1 MQTMTIDIE
10 WIAQHFELFNALYFE
25 KVLPTPLFLV
35 SKTKTK
41 LGWFVHKKRFTF
53 RGFRSYDYKIG
64 MSTHYQF
71 SERQAQNI
79 LLHEMIHF
87 YIAFKNIKDKSAH
100 GPVFKHLM
108 NKFNTEFGW
117 ELTVSVNTKDYKIN
131 ETTGSSKKKKIK
143 ERLILGIEQSDGTC
157 FLSVVNPRYALKIQN
172 DIKRTTHNLKY
183 YWYKSSDE
191 RFCSFSTVRSL
202 RGVKTPRKE
211 FEEITK
217 TLQPIVLV
225 RKKTSEK

>member
-1 MQTMTIDIE
+1 MTVNIE
-10 WIAQHFELFNALYFE
+10 WIAQQFELFNALYFD

-71 SERQAQNI
+71 TERQAQNI

-100 GPVFKHLM
+100 GPVFKRLM
-108 NKFNTEFGW
+108 NQFNQEFGW
-117 ELTVSVNTKDYKIN
+117 ELTVSVNTKDYKTN
-131 ETTGSSKKKKIK
+131 ETASSAKAKKIK
-143 ERLILGIEQSDGTC
+143 ERLILAIEQSDGTC

-172 DIKRTTHNLKY
+172 ELKRTTHNLKFS
-183 YWYKSSDE
+183 WYKSSDE
-191 RFCSFSTVRSL
+191 KFSHFSTVRSL
-202 RGVKTPRKE
+202 RGVKTPRNE
-211 FEEITK
+211 FEEVIK
-217 TLQPIVLV
+217 SLQPVVLV
-225 RKKTSEK
+225 RKEKSEK

>member
-1 MQTMTIDIE
+1 MTVNIE
-10 WIAQHFELFNALYFE
+10 WIAQQFELFNALYFD

-71 SERQAQNI
+71 TERQAQNI

-100 GPVFKHLM
+100 GPVFKRLM
-108 NKFNTEFGW
+108 NQFNQEFGW
-117 ELTVSVNTKDYKIN
+117 ELT
-131 ETTGSSKKKKIK
+131 GSAKAKKIK
-143 ERLILGIEQSDGTC
+143 ERLILAIEQSDGTC
-157 FLSVVNPRYALKIQN
+157 FLSVVNPRYAFKIQN
-172 DIKRTTHNLKY
+172 ELKRTTLNLKY
-183 YWYKSSDE
+183 SWYKSSDE
-191 RFCSFSTVRSL
+191 RFSHFSTVRSL
-202 RGVKTPRKE
+202 RGVKTPRNE
-211 FEEITK
+211 FEEVIK
-217 TLQPIVLV
+217 SLQPVVLV
-225 RKKTSEK
+225 GKN

>member
-1 MQTMTIDIE
+1 MTVNIE
-10 WIAQHFELFNALYFE
+10 WIAQQFELFNALYFN

-41 LGWFVHKKRFTF
+41 LGWFVHKNRFTF

-71 SERQAQNI
+71 TERQAQNI

-100 GPVFKHLM
+100 GPVFKRLM
-108 NKFNTEFGW
+108 NQFNQEFGW
-117 ELTVSVNTKDYKIN
+117 E
-131 ETTGSSKKKKIK
+131 
-143 ERLILGIEQSDGTC
+143 RLILAIEQSDGTC

-172 DIKRTTHNLKY
+172 ELKRTTHNLKFS
-183 YWYKSSDE
+183 WYKSSDE
-191 RFCSFSTVRSL
+191 RFSHFSTVRSL
-202 RGVKTPRKE
+202 RGVKTPRNE
-211 FEEITK
+211 FEEVIK
-217 TLQPIVLV
+217 SLQPVVLV
-225 RKKTSEK
+225 RKEKNEK